1 MRLTVIHRA
10 GCRYRGVAYPKG
22 STLEIDE
29 NAHNGAAEI
38 RYLKAL
44 NKVEEAAAPAPA
56 GKVAETR
63 ALEPAPAPV
72 EPAAAPEAPESPP
85 EPAPVAPARRGRYQ
99 RRDLRAQD

>member
-44 NKVEEAAAPAPA
+44 SKVEEAVAPPPA

-63 ALEPAPAPV
+63 ALAPEPAPAAQ
-72 EPAAAPEAPESPP
+72 EPTEPTPTPKPE
-85 EPAPVAPARRGRYQ
+85 APARRGRYT